1 MVKGNTTGGKN
12 YKKSKHGGLTKKP
25 YPELE
30 KDQMAARV
38 VRNFG
43 NRNLQCYCNDGK
55 VRICHI
61 RGAMRNRVWVNV
73 GDLVIISRRELAKD
87 ADDEKAD
94 ILTKYEPEHLH
105 KLKQEP
111 GINENLFRAI
121 ETADAR
127 LDDIF
132 DRSGDKND
140 GGIEFDKSSS
150 EDEEEKEE
158 SEEDEEEKATTRT
171 KKKKATKPATAAAA
185 TAARQNEIN
194 DDDVNID
201 NI

>member
-132 DRSGDKND
+132 DRSENKND

-150 EDEEEKEE
+150 EGEGGEE
-158 SEEDEEEKATTRT
+158 SEDDGEETTATRT

-194 DDDVNID
+194 DDDLNID
-201 NI
+201 DI